1 MLTFYNMVSA
11 DDIYLFVPLRPM
23 TRVSDLFTQQ
33 LNIEVTGDSTALNV
47 GIDCEN
53 FSFHGTQPNCVLT

>member
-1 MLTFYNMVSA
+1 MVSA

-47 GIDCEN
+47 GIDYEN
-53 FSFHGTQPNCVLT
+53 FHFTGPSLIVCSHKVTLP